1 MTDDRKLP
9 KSTAWKPPSADDL
22 KLREIILGIADEE
35 KPEAIRILRR
45 IIEET
50 RANEE

>member
-1 MTDDRKLP
+1 MKDNPKPP

-22 KLREIILGIADEE
+22 KLREIILSIADED

-45 IIEET
+45 IVEET

>member
-1 MTDDRKLP
+1 MTDDQ
-9 KSTAWKPPSADDL
+9 KSAVPEPPTEVDL
-22 KLREIILGIADEE
+22 RLKEIIRGLSDDE
-35 KPEAIRILRR
+35 KPEAIRILKR

>member
-1 MTDDRKLP
+1 MTDNRKSAVP
-9 KSTAWKPPSADDL
+9 KSPSADDL
-22 KLREIILGIADEE
+22 KLREIIRGIADDE

-45 IIEET
+45 IVEET

>member
-1 MTDDRKLP
+1 MTDDQKSAVP
-9 KSTAWKPPSADDL
+9 KSPSADDL
-22 KLREIILGIADEE
+22 KLREIIRGIADED
-35 KPEAIRILRR
+35 KPEAIRIIKR